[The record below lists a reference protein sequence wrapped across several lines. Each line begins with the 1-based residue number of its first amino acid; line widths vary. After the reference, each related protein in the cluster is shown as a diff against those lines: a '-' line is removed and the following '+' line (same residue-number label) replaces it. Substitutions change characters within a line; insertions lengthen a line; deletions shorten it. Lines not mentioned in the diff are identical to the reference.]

1 LLPTAR
7 RDKEETV
14 EQSAQVKVG
23 LFFILGVATLL
34 VVYEFLGG
42 FNFLTPGVTYTTTFH
57 SANGLRIG
65 DPVRLSGIDIGAV
78 TDLRVADNAIEVS
91 MRVNRDA
98 VIKTDSVATI
108 KFTSLLGAN
117 FIDVTFGSPS
127 AKSLPAGGRI
137 ASREGSDLNS
147 LVAEA
152 QDLASSLNKNQQRF
166 FDSLDQV
173 VGNEKG
179 GLKETMTNLNG
190 LLADIRS
197 GKGTLGKLATDDKL
211 YVELQGSFEHF
222 NAISEK
228 VAKGEGTLGKL
239 VTDDTLYTRLSTAT
253 DKLADIADRVSSGQ
267 GTLGKLVTDDSLFV
281 QTKELTTN
289 LNSILKKVGSGEGTL
304 GKLVMD
310 DTLYYS
316 ATDALRKLG
325 KTADTAED
333 LAPLTTA
340 VSIGYLLF

>member
-1 LLPTAR
+1 MHN
-7 RDKEETV
+7 
-14 EQSAQVKVG
+14 SAQVKVG

-34 VVYEFLGG
+34 VVYELLGG
-42 FNFLTPGVTYTTTFH
+42 LDLLTPGLSYTSTFH
-57 SANGLRIG
+57 AANGLRIG
-65 DPVRLSGIDIGAV
+65 DPVRLAGVDVGTV
-78 TDLRVADNAIEVS
+78 TGLRVVDNAIEVS
-91 MRVNRDA
+91 MRVNRDT

-117 FIDVTFGSPS
+117 FIDVSFGSPT
-127 AKSLPAGGRI
+127 AKPLPPGGRI
-137 ASREGSDLNS
+137 TSREGTDLNS

-152 QDLASSLNKNQQRF
+152 QDLATSLNKNQQKF
-166 FDSLDQV
+166 FTAIDQV
-173 VGNEKG
+173 VGTEKG

-211 YVELQGSFEHF
+211 YAELQGSFEHL
-222 NAISEK
+222 NVISEK

-239 VTDDTLYTRLSTAT
+239 VTDDTLYTRLTTAT
-253 DKLADIADRVSSGQ
+253 DKLSDIADRVSSGQ

-289 LNSILKKVGSGEGTL
+289 LNSILKKVEKGEGTL
-304 GKLVMD
+304 GKLVAD
-310 DTLYYS
+310 DTLYNS
-316 ATDALRKLG
+316 ATDAMRKLG

-340 VSIGYLLF
+340 IALGYLLY